1 MRFQLVITV
10 AASAQAAANRIAAAL
25 GWGPNNFTIQTALV
39 IAPQTLSHVG
49 RIVGADPAHA
59 AVIEAAVSGTVPED
73 PRLKAMLSAAMGLVN
88 PADLAAIRDSCEIT
102 LIPPD
107 QATKHSV
114 DYDAHCTAHGL
125 TRLVV
130 EDEI

>member
-1 MRFQLVITV
+1 
-10 AASAQAAANRIAAAL
+10 
-25 GWGPNNFTIQTALV
+25 
-39 IAPQTLSHVG
+39 
-49 RIVGADPAHA
+49 
-59 AVIEAAVSGTVPED
+59 
-73 PRLKAMLSAAMGLVN
+73 MGLVN

-114 DYDAHCTAHGL
+114 DYDAHCAAHGL